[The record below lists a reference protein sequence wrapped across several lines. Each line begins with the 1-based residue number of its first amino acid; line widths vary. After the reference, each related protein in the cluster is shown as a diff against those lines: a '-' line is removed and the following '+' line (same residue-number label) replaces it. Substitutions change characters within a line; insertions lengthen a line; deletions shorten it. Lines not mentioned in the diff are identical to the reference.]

1 MKTAARRSPGDRD
14 RAIARLRALTIGPG
28 RRSPNGHQLESR
40 PRVTSGPS
48 VAPIAQALEGSG
60 VVMKSSAL
68 PADRV
73 TLSKETIAETGGMFH
88 DPRAHIRRRRYA
100 IDRLRSLTTGA
111 AIAGLAG
118 TAGFG
123 LLAATSWSGTASAAV
138 TAGGSTTSDGT
149 SGYGTSGSEGTSGTD
164 PIQVAPQTGQSGQQ
178 PTSTTRVQRGSGSGH
193 AATGGSH

>member
-1 MKTAARRSPGDRD
+1 MKAAARRSPGDRD
-14 RAIARLRALTIGPG
+14 RAIARLRAP
-28 RRSPNGHQLESR
+28 HHR
-40 PRVTSGPS
+40 PRPVEPEWASTG
-48 VAPIAQALEGSG
+48 VAPSRDVGPVGRPDRSGARGSG
-60 VVMKSSAL
+60 VVTKSSAL

-73 TLSKETIAETGGMFH
+73 THSTETIAETGGMFQ

-118 TAGFG
+118 TAGCG

-149 SGYGTSGSEGTSGTD
+149 SGSGTSGSEGTSGTD